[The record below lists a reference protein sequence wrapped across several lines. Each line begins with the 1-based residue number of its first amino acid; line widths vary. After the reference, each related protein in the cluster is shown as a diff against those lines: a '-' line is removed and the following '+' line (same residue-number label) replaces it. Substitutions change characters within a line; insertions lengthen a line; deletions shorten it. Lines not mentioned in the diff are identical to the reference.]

1 MLDWKTYTCVKC
13 GKPFTK
19 AVGGFVMSPEQM
31 KLELQPICD
40 RCKANTIFS
49 IFKSL

>member
-19 AVGGFVMSPEQM
+19 AVGGFVMSPEH
-31 KLELQPICD
+31 
-40 RCKANTIFS
+40 R
-49 IFKSL
+49 